1 MKKRNIAILMTAT
14 FVTATSFAQNNTFPT
29 PTGNV
34 GIGTTTPNFNLQ
46 LHGTTNYSVTFPS
59 TPGYYDING
68 NFFPGTA
75 GYTANYGITSRLGF
89 TNTNTGLTSAD
100 GMLIR
105 MSGLNGTI
113 ENLEKQDLTLSTSGS
128 NMRFSGSSNRI
139 FAGNTPGVLTASNY
153 AYFNIASSD
162 NGIYI
167 QNNIAGKFGLS
178 LKMHSATDNAIQV
191 MGYGAAATT
200 VRNFSVKAN
209 GEVFARKYTT
219 TLNNIPDYVFKA
231 DYNLMPLN
239 ELRTYIKTNS
249 HLPNIPSAKEMEASE
264 VDLGEMNRLLLE
276 KTEEL
281 TLYIL
286 QLEERIKSLESSK

>member
-1 MKKRNIAILMTAT
+1 
-14 FVTATSFAQNNTFPT
+14 
-29 PTGNV
+29 
-34 GIGTTTPNFNLQ
+34 
-46 LHGTTNYSVTFPS
+46 
-59 TPGYYDING
+59 
-68 NFFPGTA
+68 
-75 GYTANYGITSRLGF
+75 
-89 TNTNTGLTSAD
+89 
-100 GMLIR
+100 MLIR

-219 TLNNIPDYVFKA
+219 TLNNIPDYVFKS

>member
-1 MKKRNIAILMTAT
+1 MSVLNAI
-14 FVTATSFAQNNTFPT
+14 
-29 PTGNV
+29 
-34 GIGTTTPNFNLQ
+34 
-46 LHGTTNYSVTFPS
+46 
-59 TPGYYDING
+59 
-68 NFFPGTA
+68 
-75 GYTANYGITSRLGF
+75 
-89 TNTNTGLTSAD
+89 
-100 GMLIR
+100 
-105 MSGLNGTI
+105 I
-113 ENLEKQDLTLSTSGS
+113 ENLEKQDLTLSSNGS

-139 FAGNTPGVLTASNY
+139 FAGNTPGAITASNY

-219 TLNNIPDYVFKA
+219 TLNNIPDYVFKS

>member
-14 FVTATSFAQNNTFPT
+14 FVTASSFAQNNTFPT

-46 LHGTTNYSVTFPS
+46 LHGTASYSETFPAVLGL
-59 TPGYYDING
+59 PGG
-68 NFFPGTA
+68 SPGSPA
-75 GYTANYGITSRLGF
+75 YTINYGITTRIGL
-89 TNTNTGLTSAD
+89 TNTTTGLTNFD
-100 GMLIR
+100 GMRIR

-113 ENLEKQDLTLSTSGS
+113 ENLEKQDLTISSNGS

-139 FAGNTPGVLTASNY
+139 WVGNTPGVLTAANY

-191 MGYGAAATT
+191 MGYGASATT

-219 TLNNIPDYVFKA
+219 TLNNIPDYVFKS